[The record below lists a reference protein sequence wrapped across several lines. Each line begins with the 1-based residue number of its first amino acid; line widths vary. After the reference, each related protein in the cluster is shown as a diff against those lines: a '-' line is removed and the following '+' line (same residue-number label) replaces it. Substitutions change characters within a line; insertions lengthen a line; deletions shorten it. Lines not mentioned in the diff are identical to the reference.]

1 MLNNVAMHRNTNR
14 QTNLNTILL
23 LFILNH
29 ALSFSQNEISGKI
42 VDNLN
47 VALPYANVIL
57 SQADKTLVK
66 GTVSDDDGTYS
77 FQDIPNGRY
86 LLELSAIGFQTEES
100 GLFTVS
106 DKAKIELNFILK
118 EDIQALDEVIVKTN
132 RPIIRQ
138 TAEKLIVDIENSE
151 IQNTNLQD
159 VMKKVPGIIVLNGN
173 LSYGGQQNVRVLING
188 KTTAYM
194 DTASLLRDMPAENIA
209 RVELV
214 HQPGAE
220 FDAEGSGP
228 LINIILKKSIKL
240 GTNGNIKIYQGYD
253 NQYEYATS
261 AFIASFKNR
270 LNWQLSTGYSK
281 YTERE
286 DLFIKRRVNSDIY
299 DQSSISPFDPI
310 NSRISGGLDFYIN
323 DHSTIGIN
331 SRLVHT
337 NSDRITSNITK
348 VIKTNSIDELST
360 ENHFNREQVVFN
372 VNPYYKFDNEKD
384 NIVLDFNFVNYQN
397 DNINNIYKIGQ
408 SIIDYNN
415 QRYFQ
420 NGKYKIITSK
430 IDYKRT
436 VSDNL
441 TWMSG
446 AKYSIVNT
454 GSDLISFFQNNND
467 TFLLDDNQSNRFLI
481 DESIIALYAKLS
493 YNIDKWSF
501 SSGLRWE
508 ESNTSGTSTNPR
520 ETKSRKTSRLFPSTS
535 IGRKITE
542 TLGVNLSYS
551 YRIQR
556 PSYNSLNSFVFY
568 YDPYTFEEGN
578 PKLRPSFTNSA
589 LFNLTYDE
597 KPFFSIGY
605 RNTSDALFEV
615 ISQDDTTAQTSRSFI
630 NIANYK
636 NWNFRI
642 FAPVNFLEKLDG
654 FSGFIVNYNQFNS
667 SDLIPKLNLSKW
679 SLTWY
684 TNVEYLLP
692 WEINSELS
700 GFYSSGGLEGQIEH
714 DWIAGLSFAM
724 SKSFMNEKLKA
735 NLGIG
740 EILNR
745 QFKGVVDYNNVDAE
759 VINDWSRQN
768 VYLQITYKFGDDFS
782 KRKTQNTSSKDE
794 EDRIQNND

>member
-1 MLNNVAMHRNTNR
+1 MDLKNKFF
-14 QTNLNTILL
+14 LF
-23 LFILNH
+23 FILNH
-29 ALSFSQNEISGKI
+29 SLLFSQNVVSGKI
-42 VDNLN
+42 VNNLN
-47 VALPYANVIL
+47 IALPYANVIL
-57 SQADKTLVK
+57 YQSGEMFLK
-66 GTVSDDDGTYS
+66 GTVSDDKGYYYLN
-77 FQDIPNGRY
+77 DIPDGNY
-86 LLELSAIGFQTEES
+86 VLEISVLGFQTQKSEPFS
-100 GLFTVS
+100 IS
-106 DKAKIELNFILK
+106 DNAKIELNFLLK
-118 EDIQALDEVIVKTN
+118 EDIQTLDEVIVKTN
-132 RPIIRQ
+132 RPVIRQ

-151 IQNTNLQD
+151 MQNSNLQD
-159 VMKKVPGIIVLNGN
+159 VMKKVPGIIAINGR

-228 LINIILKKSIKL
+228 LINIILKKNLKL
-240 GTNGNIKIYQGYD
+240 GTNGNIKAYQGYD

-323 DHSTIGIN
+323 DNNTIGIS
-331 SRLVHT
+331 SRLTHT

-360 ENHFNREQVVFN
+360 ENHFDREQVVFN

-420 NGKYKIITSK
+420 NGKYKIVTSK

-454 GSDLISFFQNNND
+454 DSDLISFFQNNND
-467 TFLLDDNQSNRFLI
+467 IFLLNDNQSNRFLI

-508 ESNTSGTSTNPR
+508 ESKTSGTSTNPR
-520 ETKSRKTSRLFPSTS
+520 ETKSRKISRLFPSTS

-578 PKLRPSFTNSA
+578 PNLRPSFTNNTQ
-589 LFNLTYDE
+589 FNLTYDE

-615 ISQDDTTAQTSRSFI
+615 ISQNDTTAQTSRSVI

-700 GFYSSGGLEGQIEH
+700 GFYSSGGLQGQIEH

-740 EILNR
+740 EVLNR
-745 QFKGVVDYNNVDAE
+745 QFKGMVDYNNVNAD
-759 VINDWSRQN
+759 IISDWSRQN
-768 VYLQITYKFGDDFS
+768 VYLRITYNFGFEYNKNDT
-782 KRKTQNTSSKDE
+782 RTNSSKDE
-794 EDRIQNND
+794 EDRIKNNN